1 MFGLSA
7 SDLNVAAAVRGDHA
21 RGPASGGI
29 TLLQYGD
36 YQCPAT
42 REAAAIVKRLD
53 RQWAGRLRYVFRHF
67 PQDTVHPQSWIAAE
81 AAEAAAAQGKFWE
94 MHALLLDRQHAL
106 YEDDLHQYAQ
116 ELRLDTNRFALDLA
130 TSRHAGLI
138 YAAQA
143 TARADGID
151 CTPTFF
157 INGRRQDAS
166 SNFVTLSAAIE
177 HEWFG
182 RRPTPTPTP
191 RPAAWEEFRASPAL
205 IREIHKMVG

>member
-1 MFGLSA
+1 MSGLSTI
-7 SDLNVAAAVRGDHA
+7 DLNIAAIGRGEHA

-36 YQCPAT
+36 YQCLAT
-42 REAAAIVKRLD
+42 REAAAFVKRLE

-106 YEDDLHQYAQ
+106 YEDDLHQYAR
-116 ELRLDTNRFALDLA
+116 ELRLDADRFALDLA

-138 YAAQA
+138 YAAQKSA
-143 TARADGID
+143 QAAGID
-151 CTPTFF
+151 RTPTFF
-157 INGRRQDAS
+157 INGRRQDGPG
-166 SNFVTLSAAIE
+166 NYVTLSAAIE

-182 RRPTPTPTP
+182 RRPTPTP
-191 RPAAWEEFRASPAL
+191 RPAAREEFRASPAL
-205 IREIHKMVG
+205 IREIHRMVG